1 MTFSPT
7 EGSKHTNYH
16 SASDLL
22 NRSHPLDPCYA
33 AASKAA
39 SLVAEAWD
47 VLSDPDRKASLDSRF
62 EALQQEPQL
71 TPPPPPQ
78 PSAPPTAQAGQEDMG
93 RGKRKRSVPVNSPPA
108 ATTTPSV
115 VAHGRRAGLRV
126 RKRNV

>member
-1 MTFSPT
+1 MMTMVL
-7 EGSKHTNYH
+7 
-16 SASDLL
+16 A
-22 NRSHPLDPCYA
+22 RLDM
-33 AASKAA
+33 
-39 SLVAEAWD
+39 LDD
-47 VLSDPDRKASLDSRF
+47 V
-62 EALQQEPQL
+62 QTCL
-71 TPPPPPQ
+71 TMMEVRLAPPPPPQ